1 MRHRRLCDVEPKPE
15 RQQNS
20 FGRGLDVLIAIA
32 RSGQATVAEVAAE
45 LEIPQSTVYRYIRS
59 LRDYALIEESGG
71 VYLPGWRLLDLGGQ
85 HLTHT
90 RLVEVGTS
98 YLQDLTDQTS
108 ETSVL
113 AVRAGS
119 NAICLRQV
127 ISPHPGRYVFRANEL
142 LPLYAGAGQRMLLAY
157 APGPIVDLVLERM
170 TSYSPSTPGKESLV
184 KMLEQARKNGYSIS
198 RGEFQPGA
206 VAVSVPVIVDGEL
219 ACTLTLA
226 GPATRCSSD
235 QWLRRSLGLL
245 TAAAADLATH
255 LSQK

>member
-1 MRHRRLCDVEPKPE
+1 M
-15 RQQNS
+15 
-20 FGRGLDVLIAIA
+20 IAIA

-71 VYLPGWRLLDLGGQ
+71 VYLPGWRLMDLGGQ

-119 NAICLRQV
+119 HAICLRQV
-127 ISPHPGRYVFRANEL
+127 ISPHQARYVFRANEL
-142 LPLYAGAGQRMLLAY
+142 LPLHAGAGQRMLLAY
-157 APGPIVDLVLERM
+157 APNPIVALVLERM

-184 KMLEQARKNGYSIS
+184 KLLEQSRKNGYTIS

-226 GPATRCSSD
+226 GPAARCSSD
-235 QWLRRSLGLL
+235 QWVRRSLNLL
-245 TAAAADLATH
+245 TSTAADLAPH
-255 LSQK
+255 LSQR